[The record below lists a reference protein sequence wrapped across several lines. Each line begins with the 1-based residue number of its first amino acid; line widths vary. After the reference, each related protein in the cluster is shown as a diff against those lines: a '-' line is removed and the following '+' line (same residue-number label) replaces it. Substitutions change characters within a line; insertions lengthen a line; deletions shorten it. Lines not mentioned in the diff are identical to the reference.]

1 MDSRLSM
8 NGDQLRQ
15 EISSGVE
22 FVSDPGLHYCAA
34 AITGEVDTTTTPKLG
49 LVGRW
54 KCLGFWGH

>member
-22 FVSDPGLHYCAA
+22 FVSDPGLL
-34 AITGEVDTTTTPKLG
+34 TVQL
-49 LVGRW
+49 R
-54 KCLGFWGH
+54 